1 MYPFLLV
8 FHSSWYCLLRTEW
21 LVVFLLNGQ
30 NLFSMTKVISW
41 QSLNKFEVIAYI
53 SNWTFFS
60 MFTILPMFFEYV
72 PIKFVDV
79 SSKPTLCILLNLIY
93 MGLLTGKCS
102 WQCLPPPAKIQQWNT
117 KKRCWILSK
126 LTMKTPEECQCFL
139 MSPCQWGPS
148 GRYRCVWI
156 CFNIKLSFHNLFH
169 LVHGKVHSEA
179 NKCTSYCPTV
189 TQSTMDNVFLNLLL
203 GAQTFI

>member
-1 MYPFLLV
+1 MHIYQIG
-8 FHSSWYCLLRTEW
+8 H
-21 LVVFLLNGQ
+21 
-30 NLFSMTKVISW
+30 
-41 QSLNKFEVIAYI
+41 
-53 SNWTFFS
+53 FFS

-102 WQCLPPPAKIQQWNT
+102 WQCLPPPPKIQQWNT

-156 CFNIKLSFHNLFH
+156 CFNIKQSTQWGEQVYLL
-169 LVHGKVHSEA
+169 L
-179 NKCTSYCPTV
+179 SYCYTEHNG
-189 TQSTMDNVFLNLLL
+189 QCFSELAFRSTDFHITENPIFPVLFSV
-203 GAQTFI
+203 